1 MAFAFLS
8 RWLGLAPKQRPDLHV
23 IVFTRTSCPLC
34 AEAWQLLQRQQI
46 RYGFALEAKDIDE
59 SAELVREHGDWVPV
73 VTING
78 QVRFR
83 GHVNEVLLRRIL
95 EHSSE

>member
-1 MAFAFLS
+1 MAVAFLW
-8 RWLGLAPKQRPDLHV
+8 RWLGLAPKQRPDLRI
-23 IVFTRTSCPLC
+23 IVFTRASCPLC
-34 AEAWQLLQRQQI
+34 EEAWELLQRQQR

-59 SAELVREHGDWVPV
+59 SAELAREYGEWVPV

-95 EHSSE
+95 DHPA

>member
-8 RWLGLAPKQRPDLHV
+8 RWLGLAPKPRPDLRV
-23 IVFTRTSCPLC
+23 MVFTRATCPLC
-34 AEAWQLLQRQQI
+34 EEAWELLQRQQR
-46 RYGFALEAKDIDE
+46 RYGFVLEAKDIEE

-78 QVRFR
+78 HVRFR

-95 EHSSE
+95 DSN